1 MQYYKTRIT
10 KLVKNDLT
18 DIGNYIT
25 YELKNPLAA
34 LNILQ
39 GISKEIKSLE
49 KFPKRNKLE
58 QDTVFQNYNIRKVN
72 HKEYKI
78 YYLVDDENFIVYVV
92 RIVHRLANNRIW
104 IYHTYD
110 FKEKK

>member
-1 MQYYKTRIT
+1 MQYYKTKLT

-25 YELKNPLAA
+25 YELKNPIAA

-49 KFPKRNKLE
+49 KFPKRNGLE
-58 QDTVFQNYNIRKVN
+58 QD
-72 HKEYKI
+72 E
-78 YYLVDDENFIVYVV
+78 
-92 RIVHRLANNRIW
+92 VHP
-104 IYHTYD
+104 
-110 FKEKK
+110 KC

>member
-1 MQYYKTRIT
+1 MQYYKTKIT
-10 KLVKNDLT
+10 QLAENDLM
-18 DIGNYIT
+18 DIGNHIT
-25 YELKNPLAA
+25 YELKNPIAA
-34 LNILQ
+34 LNIIK

-49 KFPKRNKLE
+49 KFPKRNRLE
-58 QDTVFQNYNIRKVN
+58 ENIMFENLNVRKVN

-78 YYLVDDENFIVYVV
+78 YYLVDDESLIVYVV